1 LDGSEFHELSVGESI
16 VKPLEFPDAPEKKL
30 SSPASALAPR
40 GYLNNQLVK
49 DT

>member
-1 LDGSEFHELSVGESI
+1 LDGREFHEFSVGESI

-40 GYLNNQLVK
+40 GYLHNQSVM